1 MAMERRANAS
11 SSLFFRISTMPD
23 NEDKLNAAFDSP
35 STKRISVLG
44 LGYVGLPVAGAL
56 ASRGFEVIGVDVA
69 QRIVDVI
76 NTGKIHIV
84 EPDLDMVVQA
94 AVSAGRLRATLKP
107 EPSDAFVIAVPTTF
121 IGDHQPDISYVKA
134 AAQMIAPLLRKE
146 IGRASCRERV

>member
-107 EPSDAFVIAVPTTF
+107 EPSDAFRSEEHTSELQSRLHLVCR
-121 IGDHQPDISYVKA
+121 
-134 AAQMIAPLLRKE
+134 LLLQKKQ
-146 IGRASCRERV
+146 

>member
-23 NEDKLNAAFDSP
+23 TEDTLNAAFDNP

-56 ASRGFEVIGVDVA
+56 ASRGFEVLGVDVA

-107 EPSDAFVIAVPTTF
+107 EPSDAFIIAVPTPFT
-121 IGDHQPDISYVKA
+121 GDHKPDRSEERRVG
-134 AAQMIAPLLRKE
+134 KE
-146 IGRASCRERV
+146 CRSRW